1 MASVRHGPSAATADE
16 RGPGAPLRP
25 APAPCVDHPKLIWTM
40 LSAILNVTF
49 DCHNPQVVSTFWGA
63 VTGYSTEEVTTP
75 GNDYWVANPP
85 DGKLPR
91 LVFVSVP
98 ENKVV
103 KNRVHLDLMP
113 VERDQQAELTRL
125 LGLGATVVD
134 DRRTLRP
141 GGWVV
146 LADPEGNEFCLE

>member
-1 MASVRHGPSAATADE
+1 
-16 RGPGAPLRP
+16 
-25 APAPCVDHPKLIWTM
+25 M
-40 LSAILNVTF
+40 LSAILNITF
-49 DCHNPQVVSTFWGA
+49 DCHNPYVISKFWGA
-63 VTGYSTEEVTTP
+63 VTGYSVEEVKSP
-75 GNDYWVANPP
+75 NNDYWVASPP
-85 DGKLPR
+85 DHSWPR

-113 VERDQQAELTRL
+113 VERDQEGELTRL
-125 LGLGATVVD
+125 VGLGATIVD
-134 DRRTLRP
+134 DRRSLSP

>member
-1 MASVRHGPSAATADE
+1 
-16 RGPGAPLRP
+16 
-25 APAPCVDHPKLIWTM
+25 M

-49 DCHNPQVVSTFWGA
+49 DCLNPHVVSMFWCA
-63 VTGYSTEEVTTP
+63 VTGYSLEEVKAP
-75 GNDYWVANPP
+75 GNNYWVASAP
-85 DGKLPR
+85 DDRWPR

-98 ENKVV
+98 ESKVV

-113 VERDQQAELTRL
+113 VERDQEGELNRL
-125 LGLGATVVD
+125 VRLGATIVD

>member
-1 MASVRHGPSAATADE
+1 
-16 RGPGAPLRP
+16 
-25 APAPCVDHPKLIWTM
+25 M

-49 DCHNPQVVSTFWGA
+49 DCLDPQVVSTFWCA
-63 VTGYSTEEVTTP
+63 VTGYSLDEVKTP

-85 DGKLPR
+85 DDKLPR
-91 LVFVSVP
+91 LVFVNVP
-98 ENKVV
+98 ESKMT

-113 VERDQQAELTRL
+113 VGRDQEGELNRL
-125 LGLGATVVD
+125 LGLGATIVD
-134 DRRTLRP
+134 DRRALRP